1 MFGSREPETSLTTST
16 KTLETL
22 PKAAQ
27 HPHAKPRAH
36 AHPDAKRQPPAETR
50 PHAVAATG
58 LSKHYQLGGETVK
71 ALSGLELIVP
81 QGQFLA
87 VMGPSGSGK
96 STLLHLLGLL
106 DSADSG
112 TIHIAG
118 EATAG
123 LSDDALT
130 ALRRDRLGFVFQGF
144 ELIPNLSARE
154 NILLPAEVAG
164 RGAEAA
170 ETLARLAAVLGI
182 EARLEHRP
190 TQLSGGQQQ
199 RVALARA
206 LINNPVVI
214 LADEPTGNL
223 DTRTGEEVLSLFQ
236 RGVRDE
242 GWTVVMVTHDP
253 KAALYADRI
262 VFLRDGQLVGETL
275 TEDADAR
282 GTIERFVG
290 V

>member
-1 MFGSREPETSLTTST
+1 MEKPLET
-16 KTLETL
+16 TLEIAANNPVKTPARENAPAL
-22 PKAAQ
+22 PAAIV
-27 HPHAKPRAH
+27 AK
-36 AHPDAKRQPPAETR
+36 
-50 PHAVAATG
+50 G
-58 LSKHYQLGGETVK
+58 LSKRYRLGGEVVE
-71 ALSGLELIVP
+71 ALSGLELSVP
-81 QGQFLA
+81 QGQFVA

-106 DSADSG
+106 DSPDAG
-112 TIHIAG
+112 TVELAG
-118 EATAG
+118 TPTG
-123 LSDDALT
+123 KLSDDDLT
-130 ALRRDRLGFVFQGF
+130 ALRRDKLGFVFQGF

-164 RGAEAA
+164 RRKEAKR
-170 ETLARLAAVLGI
+170 TLERLATVLGI
-182 EARLEHRP
+182 ESRLAHRP
-190 TQLSGGQQQ
+190 AQLSGGQQQ

-206 LINNPVVI
+206 LINDPVVI

-223 DTRTGEEVLSLFQ
+223 DSRTGEEVLELFQ
-236 RGVRDE
+236 RGVRNE

-275 TEDADAR
+275 TENGEAR
-282 GTIERFVG
+282 GIIERFVG

>member
-1 MFGSREPETSLTTST
+1 MINRE
-16 KTLETL
+16 LETPLEILEKL
-22 PKAAQ
+22 PVKPQSAPHSAPPQLAIAAS
-27 HPHAKPRAH
+27 
-36 AHPDAKRQPPAETR
+36 
-50 PHAVAATG
+50 G
-58 LSKHYQLGGETVK
+58 LSKHYRLGGETVR
-71 ALSGLELIVP
+71 ALSGVELVVP

-112 TIHIAG
+112 TIEIAG
-118 EATAG
+118 QATG
-123 LSDDALT
+123 NLSDDTLT

-164 RGAEAA
+164 RREAA
-170 ETLARLAAVLGI
+170 QRTLARLAAVLGI
-182 EARLEHRP
+182 EARLNHRP
-190 TQLSGGQQQ
+190 AQLSGGQQQ

-206 LINNPVVI
+206 LINDPVVI

-223 DTRTGEEVLSLFQ
+223 DTRTGDEVLSLFQ
-236 RGVRDE
+236 RGVKDE

-275 TEDADAR
+275 TRDAGAR
-282 GTIERFVG
+282 GTIEQFVG

>member
-1 MFGSREPETSLTTST
+1 MEKPLETTS
-16 KTLETL
+16 ETTAVRRRD
-22 PKAAQ
+22 PATT
-27 HPHAKPRAH
+27 HEHVPTPRNANG
-36 AHPDAKRQPPAETR
+36 AVEASGQVPPAV
-50 PHAVAATG
+50 VARG
-58 LSKHYQLGGETVK
+58 LSKRYRLGGEVVE
-71 ALSGLELIVP
+71 ALVGLELSVP
-81 QGQFLA
+81 QGQFIA

-106 DSADSG
+106 DSADAG
-112 TIHIAG
+112 TVEIAG
-118 EATAG
+118 QATG
-123 LSDDALT
+123 KLSDDEMT
-130 ALRRDRLGFVFQGF
+130 ALRRDKLGFVFQGF
-144 ELIPNLSARE
+144 ELIPNLSAQE

-164 RGAEAA
+164 RRAA
-170 ETLARLAAVLGI
+170 AQKTLKRLAAALGI
-182 EARLEHRP
+182 ESRLSHRP
-190 TQLSGGQQQ
+190 AQLSGGQQQ

-206 LINNPVVI
+206 LINDPVVI

-223 DTRTGEEVLSLFQ
+223 DSRTGEEVLELFQ

-275 TEDADAR
+275 TGSAGAR
-282 GTIERFVG
+282 ETIEKFVG